1 MPEGMNNEELSL
13 WLRDTWR
20 LESERVDGDDPEVDR
35 LVNSD
40 LVSLRFA
47 VLTQL
52 LGKLAD
58 PSRDVLCLQRG
69 DAEGSEAAGRWD
81 ARSLCS
87 GVVVPWNQDNQSVLG
102 GSADPYVNNPLRRPR
117 LDEQTTA
124 LSRPAEWDAL
134 LAFLKEASHTSDTP
148 VIERA
153 VRRCLRSV
161 ARRLHRQAVHFG
173 VPPRVSLDQVIELLE
188 NYLAA
193 PSNGLRPLAAAS
205 ALLKVV
211 GSALGLFSVSS
222 QGLNEPDRATG
233 APGDIVCSD
242 LDGKPVLVAEVKD
255 QNLRIVD
262 FEASLQK
269 ARKRDVRNLMF
280 VVPRLS
286 PSEAERIRERIAAVW
301 AQGTNVYRTSVP
313 ELARPIF
320 MLLEERWR
328 HEFLAELGNELNR
341 RSAPF
346 SHRQEFADLLD
357 VLDVPR

>member
-35 LVNSD
+35 LVDSD
-40 LVSLRFA
+40 LVSIRFA

-102 GSADPYVNNPLRRPR
+102 GSADPYVNNPLRRPG

-134 LAFLKEASHTSDTP
+134 LAFLKEVSHTSDTP
-148 VIERA
+148 LIERA

-211 GSALGLFSVSS
+211 GSALGRFSVSS

-242 LDGKPVLVAEVKD
+242 VDGKPVLVAEVKD
-255 QNLRIVD
+255 QNLRI
-262 FEASLQK
+262 A
-269 ARKRDVRNLMF
+269 
-280 VVPRLS
+280 
-286 PSEAERIRERIAAVW
+286 
-301 AQGTNVYRTSVP
+301 
-313 ELARPIF
+313 
-320 MLLEERWR
+320 
-328 HEFLAELGNELNR
+328 
-341 RSAPF
+341 
-346 SHRQEFADLLD
+346 
-357 VLDVPR
+357 